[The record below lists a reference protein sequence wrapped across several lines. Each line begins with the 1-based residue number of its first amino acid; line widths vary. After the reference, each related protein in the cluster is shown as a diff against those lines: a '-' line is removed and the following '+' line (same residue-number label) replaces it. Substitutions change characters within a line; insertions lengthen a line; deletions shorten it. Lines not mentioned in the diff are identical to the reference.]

1 MRFILHILLFQ
12 CLLICQFNKPVKGQ
26 TPVNS
31 SEKALRIVKL
41 NAVLLDSIHQVLVV
55 FNETPEQNSAVLV
68 AMEKRNKVW
77 RMISAPMPVGIG
89 RKGFAA
95 PHAKREGDQQSPTGF
110 FRLGQLFCYDKV
122 VNTRMPFIQT
132 TPEDKWIDD
141 PNSPDYNLHI
151 RGETTAKSYEN
162 LKIRSDEYKYCM
174 AIEYNMHPVVKGMG
188 SAIFLHLSEGEKP
201 NPSAGCVVITPKDME
216 RLLKWMKPESKPS
229 ILMGNE
235 KVLMSGVLTR

>member
-77 RMISAPMPVGIG
+77 RMISAPMPLGIG
-89 RKGFAA
+89 R
-95 PHAKREGDQQSPTGF
+95 
-110 FRLGQLFCYDKV
+110 
-122 VNTRMPFIQT
+122 
-132 TPEDKWIDD
+132 
-141 PNSPDYNLHI
+141 
-151 RGETTAKSYEN
+151 
-162 LKIRSDEYKYCM
+162 
-174 AIEYNMHPVVKGMG
+174 
-188 SAIFLHLSEGEKP
+188 
-201 NPSAGCVVITPKDME
+201 
-216 RLLKWMKPESKPS
+216 
-229 ILMGNE
+229 
-235 KVLMSGVLTR
+235 